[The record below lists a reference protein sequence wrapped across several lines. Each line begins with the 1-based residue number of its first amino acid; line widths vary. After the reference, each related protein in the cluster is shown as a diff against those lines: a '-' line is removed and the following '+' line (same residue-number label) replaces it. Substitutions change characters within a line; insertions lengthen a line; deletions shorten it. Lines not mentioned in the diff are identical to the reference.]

1 MASPRQPPRSRAA
14 DADGAAA
21 GYAPDAA
28 PAAMPRVR
36 DAFFDPSLRLLRFP
50 YCKRKESAWAF
61 FVLDAFAIPVALFI
75 RRVFGERISADHVSF
90 VTFNVYVL
98 GIALLWLGHA
108 WIAAAVFFAAT
119 VFDGVDGKLARMSTM
134 RTRYGGLLDSGL
146 DALLHGP
153 GFIAIACWGYLSFG
167 QLLPA
172 LAVVAAS
179 MLLTLAHAANIRA
192 MARALASGDQTAPPP
207 GTGSTRVEVS
217 RRVGEVEIACLGVP
231 VLYVLHPLGGWLFV
245 AMLALYVI
253 GKVTEPRNA

>member
-1 MASPRQPPRSRAA
+1 ML
-14 DADGAAA
+14 
-21 GYAPDAA
+21 
-28 PAAMPRVR
+28 
-36 DAFFDPSLRLLRFP
+36 DAFFNPSLRLARFP
-50 YCKRKESAWAF
+50 YCKRRESAWSF

-75 RRVFGERISADHVSF
+75 RRAFGERISADHVSL
-90 VTFNVYVL
+90 VTFNIYVL

-119 VFDGVDGKLARMSTM
+119 VLDSVDGKLARMSAV

-153 GFIAIACWGYLSFG
+153 GFIVIACWGYLTRG
-167 QLLPA
+167 QLVPA

-192 MARALASGDQTAPPP
+192 MARALSGVERDTTSPASDAGDA
-207 GTGSTRVEVS
+207 RVQVS
-217 RRVGEVEIACLGVP
+217 GRIGEVEIACLGVP
-231 VLYVLHPLGGWLFV
+231 IVYVLHPIGGWLFV

-253 GKVTEPRNA
+253 GKATEPRNA